1 MLISELAAATNKTA
15 PTLRFYETAGVLPEP
30 PRTRG
35 RYRDYP
41 ETAIGRVRLIRSLQS
56 ADLTLDEIATVIHI
70 LDNITPPRSTDVA
83 LVEATMARI
92 DAHLDT
98 LCRMR
103 RELVT
108 LVTEAATRT
117 PPRCARR
124 TPDQSYRINT

>member
-1 MLISELAAATNKTA
+1 MLISELAAATNETA
-15 PTLRFYETAGVLPEP
+15 RTLRFYETAGVLPEP
-30 PRTRG
+30 PRTCG

-41 ETAIGRVRLIRSLQS
+41 DTAIARARLIRSLQS
-56 ADLTLDEIATVIHI
+56 GDLTLDEIATVIHI
-70 LDNITPPRSTDVA
+70 LDTRNPPSSTDVA

-108 LVTEAATRT
+108 LVAETATRT
-117 PPRCARR
+117 PRGAPRRA
-124 TPDQSYRINT
+124 PDQTYRINT